1 MKIHIEAITA
11 TLLPISRR
19 GEMMLSVECHMDHD
33 QAMNALKA
41 LRDAMAPAIWE
52 AMLDELAKE
61 EADDL
66 ASFPVPADP
75 NEEAQWERD
84 RAQLVRDH
92 QMRADAEMAPTG
104 TGKWIPAQY

>member
-1 MKIHIEAITA
+1 MKIIFEAITA
-11 TLLPISRR
+11 THTAISRR
-19 GEMMLSVECHMDHD
+19 GEMMLSLECHMDHD
-33 QAMNALKA
+33 QAMSALKA

-66 ASFPVPADP
+66 ASFPIPADP

-84 RAQLVRDH
+84 RAQLVREE
-92 QMRADAEMAPTG
+92 QALAEAEG
-104 TGKWIPAQY
+104 Y